1 MGLIRRRPF
10 WHGPESIHQ
19 SSWTVRI
26 FVGKPPLRRERG
38 MSVEGESLEIS
49 DPVVGTEGS
58 ISIGDVAGFCK
69 VERLRRGE
77 PGGVAIAALIRL
89 AAAEVEAIPLLG
101 CDRSTVH
108 EVLGPFGS
116 GLDPLDQ
123 LLSMPA
129 PLRVFLR
136 MKQDVA
142 GKLQGDDLVQVVH
155 AGNGILE
162 IASPYVIGYRI
173 FLKPVPGSG
182 PHSCVTA
189 NIALPQAYEF
199 IEQHDGLNHVGRI

>member
-1 MGLIRRRPF
+1 MGRHHARPF
-10 WHGPESIHQ
+10 SPGPESIHH

-38 MSVEGESLEIS
+38 MSVEGKPLEIS
-49 DPVVGTEGS
+49 DPVVRTERS

-89 AAAEVEAIPLLG
+89 IAAEVKAIPLLG
-101 CDRSTVH
+101 CDHGTVY
-108 EVLGPFGS
+108 EDVGPFGS
-116 GLDPLDQ
+116 GPDPLDK
-123 LLSMPA
+123 LLSMLA

-142 GKLQGDDLVQVVH
+142 GKLQGDDLVHVAH
-155 AGNGILE
+155 AGHGIFE
-162 IASPYVIGYRI
+162 IANPYVIG
-173 FLKPVPGSG
+173 
-182 PHSCVTA
+182 
-189 NIALPQAYEF
+189 
-199 IEQHDGLNHVGRI
+199 